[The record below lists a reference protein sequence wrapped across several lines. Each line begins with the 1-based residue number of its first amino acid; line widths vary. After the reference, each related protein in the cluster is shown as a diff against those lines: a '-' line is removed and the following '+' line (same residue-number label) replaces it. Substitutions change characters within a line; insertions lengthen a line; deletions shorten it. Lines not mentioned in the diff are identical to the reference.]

1 MSDGQRGLHGN
12 TVLVTYTVIG
22 VIDVNINGIA
32 LKLGKW
38 GA

>member
-1 MSDGQRGLHGN
+1 MSDGQRELHGN
-12 TVLVTYTVIG
+12 TVLATYTVIG
-22 VIDVNINGIA
+22 VVDVNVNEIA